1 MPAFSAANID
11 LMQLL
16 AVLSLKMEVFAGI
29 IFVVMI
35 ISIVLLTIVLYT
47 KYQLWI

>member
-1 MPAFSAANID
+1 MRVFSAANMD

-16 AVLSLKMEVFAGI
+16 AVLSFKMEVFTGI

-35 ISIVLLTIVLYT
+35 MSIVLFTIVLYT
-47 KYQLWI
+47 NYQL